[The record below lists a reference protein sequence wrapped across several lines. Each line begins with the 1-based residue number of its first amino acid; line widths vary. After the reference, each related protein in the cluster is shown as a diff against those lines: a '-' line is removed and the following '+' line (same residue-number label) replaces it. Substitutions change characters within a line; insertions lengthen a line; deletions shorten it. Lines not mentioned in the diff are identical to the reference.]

1 MYDKQQNICDKQQ
14 GMDNQLQ
21 DIRAKTQDIDKK
33 VMVNLIPSP
42 FTSIV

>member
-1 MYDKQQNICDKQQ
+1 MND
-14 GMDNQLQ
+14 QLQ

-42 FTSIV
+42 LTPTV